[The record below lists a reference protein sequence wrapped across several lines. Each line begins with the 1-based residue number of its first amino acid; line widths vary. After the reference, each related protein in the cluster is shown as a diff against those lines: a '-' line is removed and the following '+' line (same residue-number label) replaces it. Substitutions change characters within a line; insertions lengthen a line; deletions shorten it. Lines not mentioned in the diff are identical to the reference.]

1 MAEEYQGH
9 RNLIIVSFC
18 CLKILDILNLSTSQ
32 NNIFF
37 SQPKT
42 LVTHVDSSN
51 SYFYNKVTRFML
63 PVKIKVVS
71 KIYMVCFFLRAL
83 CHSHRSQFSQLSE
96 VAQWHSK
103 GSEQGLGSQPPC
115 RCSRF
120 SIQVDESHCPLFIY
134 KLCIWK
140 LDMTPSYTHPKRL
153 C

>member
-32 NNIFF
+32 TNIFF
-37 SQPKT
+37 FQPKT

-83 CHSHRSQFSQLSE
+83 CHLHRSQFPQLSE
-96 VAQWHSK
+96 VAQSDTTKGVSK
-103 GSEQGLGSQPPC
+103 IWDLSLPVDAADSPFKSMSHTVHYSYINFASEN
-115 RCSRF
+115 
-120 SIQVDESHCPLFIY
+120 
-134 KLCIWK
+134 
-140 LDMTPSYTHPKRL
+140 
-153 C
+153 